1 MLVKLILNDKHTN
14 IFAGT
19 PQYFVQSLQSSYKFY
34 FHAFQMEYREY
45 RATLDIEY
53 YADMIRFSDEVQG
66 VQGNFGHYA
75 LMIRLLQ
82 INSPMLFG

>member
-1 MLVKLILNDKHTN
+1 
-14 IFAGT
+14 
-19 PQYFVQSLQSSYKFY
+19 
-34 FHAFQMEYREY
+34 MEYREY

-53 YADMIRFSDEVQG
+53 YADMIRFSDKVQG